1 MTRIF
6 FSLFIV
12 SFVLALPLKKQDYI
26 DFIEARYSGDT
37 STVDS
42 MITENFIYN
51 HVPYVGLG
59 IFTEYVNGELM
70 ITGIVDD
77 SIQTALD
84 IGDKIH
90 EINGEN
96 VKTFGQDFN
105 GHVGDN
111 QTLIVTKLGDST
123 FQELAVPL
131 AEYRYRQNTL
141 SFYESIINY
150 ANTWYSFEIN
160 VIEIL
165 KEKEKAFVY
174 YVWKGSKIEEGPIY
188 RFYAMELI
196 YSGKKSKLI
205 YQVDVL
211 WSEIQFRNQFK

>member
-1 MTRIF
+1 
-6 FSLFIV
+6 
-12 SFVLALPLKKQDYI
+12 
-26 DFIEARYSGDT
+26 
-37 STVDS
+37 
-42 MITENFIYN
+42 MITENFTYN
-51 HVPYVGLG
+51 HVPYLGLG
-59 IFTEYVNGELM
+59 IFTEYVESELVV
-70 ITGIVDD
+70 TGIVDD

-84 IGDKIH
+84 IGDRIH
-90 EINGEN
+90 EINGKN
-96 VKTFGQDFN
+96 ANTFGQDFN
-105 GHVGDN
+105 GPVGDM
-111 QTLIVTKLGDST
+111 QTLILTKSGDST
-123 FQELAVPL
+123 FQELTIPL
-131 AEYRYRQNTL
+131 AEYKYRQNNV

-174 YVWKGSKIEEGPIY
+174 YVWKGSKKEEGPIY